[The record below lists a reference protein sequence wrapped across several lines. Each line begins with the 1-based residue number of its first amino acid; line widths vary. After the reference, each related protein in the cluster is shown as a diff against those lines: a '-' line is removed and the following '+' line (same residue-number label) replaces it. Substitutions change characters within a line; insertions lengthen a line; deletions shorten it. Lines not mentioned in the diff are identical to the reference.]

1 MFCKSG
7 ILIFIF
13 AENDYSIYANTMLI
27 KTPLLHQ
34 SSGTRVL
41 SFSPP
46 LSFSG
51 WSPGAQRLSEFTFLP
66 GLLRPS
72 REGAQRFH
80 PIEWVPEASVNRASP
95 VPGALLAFCINQGIS
110 ASFSPFL
117 SYCQLWTT
125 RFWSS
130 KGPQQYSN
138 VYNVCIKARRWHFT
152 ISLILGMLLLLLSHF
167 SRVQLCEI
175 P

>member
-1 MFCKSG
+1 MSFFLFFS
-7 ILIFIF
+7 
-13 AENDYSIYANTMLI
+13 
-27 KTPLLHQ
+27 
-34 SSGTRVL
+34 L
-41 SFSPP
+41 SFS
-46 LSFSG
+46 LSLSG
-51 WSPGAQRLSEFTFLP
+51 YFFGVQRPSEFSFLP
-66 GLLRPS
+66 GLLRS
-72 REGAQRFH
+72 SQEGALHLQ
-80 PIEWVPEASVNRASP
+80 PIERVPEASVKRASP
-95 VPGALLAFCINQGIS
+95 VPGTLLAFCINQGIS